1 MINIHISNVQV
12 LEQCKLGNILSLW
25 ETISV
30 ELSKQLTLGGQVSL
44 HVE

>member
-1 MINIHISNVQV
+1 M

-30 ELSKQLTLGGQVSL
+30 ELGKQLTLSGQVMMT
-44 HVE
+44 E